1 MTASNSHQLT
11 FLTMFSILSNLH
23 PFRTHE
29 HIHTIYSYFSPK
41 LLFSLPVFLA
51 YSPDISFVLTLFTSL
66 ETIATMRLSKKSSF
80 FQVACRRECLQVR
93 IACIVLLDRLLR
105 IYKDFLTFFTPSWRD
120 GLVSQRFF
128 QDNCMI
134 KGQGPNSRPE
144 SRWHSLIF
152 GLSGL
157 RLALSTDWFWKQV
170 AGVVPKKA
178 RL

>member
-1 MTASNSHQLT
+1 M
-11 FLTMFSILSNLH
+11 MFSILSNLH
-23 PFRTHE
+23 PFRTHN

-41 LLFSLPVFLA
+41 LLFPLPTFLA
-51 YSPDISFVLTLFTSL
+51 YSPDFSFVLTLFTSL
-66 ETIATMRLSKKSSF
+66 ETIVTMRLSKKSSF
-80 FQVACRRECLQVR
+80 FQVSCSGECLQVR
-93 IACIVLLDRLLR
+93 IACIVLLDRLLWVC
-105 IYKDFLTFFTPSWRD
+105 KDFLVFFTPPWRD

-134 KGQGPNSRPE
+134 KGQSPNSSPE
-144 SRWHSLIF
+144 TRWQSLVF

-157 RLALSTDWFWKQV
+157 CLALSTDSSWKGV